1 MKTCDWQ
8 SVDSDMI
15 VRCTTCGKE
24 FRLHDLQAVAQGAMD
39 VPNYCPNCGA
49 ETNKTLREDYE

>member
-8 SVDSDMI
+8 SVDDDMI
-15 VRCTTCGKE
+15 VRCTACGKE

-49 ETNKTLREDYE
+49 ETNKNEK